1 MASSTNKND
10 DVAFDFFPFLRVYTD
25 GRVQRLMTTSD
36 IVPADAD
43 DPKSPFRSKD
53 VTISTDPA
61 VSARVFIPSSADPNQ
76 KLPLLLYVHGG
87 AFCIESAFSLQYH
100 QHVGSLAAKANA
112 VAVSVE
118 YRLAPEHPIPA
129 CYEDCWDAL
138 RWVAAHVNRDGSE
151 PWLNTYVDFNR
162 ICLAG
167 DSAGANICHYLAA
180 RASSSAEELGGA
192 KVVAMAL
199 IHPFFG
205 DGGENRLWKYLCS
218 ETKLLRPTIED
229 LAKLGCKRVK
239 IFLAENDFLKSGGK
253 NYEEDLKSS
262 GWNGT
267 VETVEHGEE
276 NHVFHLKKP
285 ECEKA
290 VDLLEKLASFINL
303 D

>member
-1 MASSTNKND
+1 M
-10 DVAFDFFPFLRVYTD
+10 
-25 GRVQRLMTTSD
+25 
-36 IVPADAD
+36 
-43 DPKSPFRSKD
+43 
-53 VTISTDPA
+53 
-61 VSARVFIPSSADPNQ
+61 
-76 KLPLLLYVHGG
+76 
-87 AFCIESAFSLQYH
+87 
-100 QHVGSLAAKANA
+100 
-112 VAVSVE
+112 
-118 YRLAPEHPIPA
+118 
-129 CYEDCWDAL
+129 
-138 RWVAAHVNRDGSE
+138 
-151 PWLNTYVDFNR
+151 DFNR